1 MNTKLGIAS
10 KVKKIHDK
18 KNPLDSVD
26 LEYGSIRDYLRDT
39 WTSLLDEGFVKSEE
53 ARRNLVYKLENPD
66 VYNYER
72 AKTDAI
78 DQGKYSKV
86 GFCSDVAEAQL
97 EIVGKNK
104 LISFSILVSNF
115 KRYNYAT
122 FYVIIVNG
130 RLCIT
135 NSNSLAHS
143 ISFSDKEIETSL
155 NCQTKFK
162 IAYYAKL
169 LAQEIYKIYTSYSST
184 AIKEIAS
191 LLMENGNET
200 SGNLALFDMKSN
212 KLFKFHHS
220 VFSSDN
226 GIPKKVLSSKENVLG
241 VTEFSIKKSE
251 YSEDD
256 YYLADVISLP

>member
-18 KNPLDSVD
+18 KDPLDSVD
-26 LEYGSIRDYLRDT
+26 LEYASIRDFLKDT
-39 WTSLLDEGFVKSEE
+39 WTSLLDEGFIKSEE

-86 GFCSDVAEAQL
+86 GFCSDVAEARL
-97 EIVGKNK
+97 EIVAKNK
-104 LISFSILVSNF
+104 LVSFSILVSNF
-115 KRYNYAT
+115 KGYNYAT
-122 FYVIIVNG
+122 FYVILVNG
-130 RLCIT
+130 RLCLT
-135 NSNSLAHS
+135 NSNSLTHS
-143 ISFSDKEIETSL
+143 ISFSDKEIESSL

-162 IAYYAKL
+162 IAYYAKH
-169 LAQEIYKIYTSYSST
+169 LAQEIYKLYTSYSTSRL
-184 AIKEIAS
+184 KEIAS
-191 LLMENGNET
+191 LLMENGNEA
-200 SGNLALFDMKSN
+200 GGDLALFDMKSN
-212 KLFKFHHS
+212 KTFKFHHS

-226 GIPKKVLSSKENVLG
+226 DIPKKVLSSKENTLG

-251 YSEDD
+251 YFEDD
-256 YYLADVISLP
+256 YHLTDVISLP